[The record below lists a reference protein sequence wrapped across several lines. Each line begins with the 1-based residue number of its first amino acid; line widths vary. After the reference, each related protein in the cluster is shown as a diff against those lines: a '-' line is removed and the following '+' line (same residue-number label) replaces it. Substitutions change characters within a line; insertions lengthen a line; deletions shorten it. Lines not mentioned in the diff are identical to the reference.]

1 MPKFDASKTPFVPV
15 ILCGGVGRRL
25 WPVSQDAC
33 PKQFH
38 TFGGER
44 SLLQR
49 TIERAAGYAGAQTPM
64 LFVGADTAPLAREQ
78 AAALGRRVDMMIE
91 PVGRNTA
98 PAAAIAALLAQKQD
112 GPEAL
117 VLLVP
122 SDHHIAPVTKFR
134 ETIAAAAPLAAN
146 GKIVVFGIPPT
157 RPETGYGYIRQVAPL
172 GEGFEVAAF
181 EEKPDEKTAKAYL
194 ESGDRLWNAGLFL
207 FRADILLQELARF
220 EPEILSAVK
229 ESLGADGRINAAAFS
244 RSPSVPLDI
253 AVMERTAHAAVIPTR
268 FHWSDVG
275 TWPSLADALET
286 DEDGNI
292 LTGDIEAID
301 CKNSYL
307 RGEGVTLTA
316 LGVDDLIVVA
326 TGDAVFVAPR
336 SRAHDVKKILAEL
349 KVKGPPSLL

>member
-1 MPKFDASKTPFVPV
+1 MIRVRPA
-15 ILCGGVGRRL
+15 ILCGGSGERL
-25 WPVSQDAC
+25 WPLSRKDR
-33 PKQFH
+33 PKPFH
-38 TFGGER
+38 RLLSDRTLFEDTLMRCTGEGEGIGF
-44 SLLQR
+44 S
-49 TIERAAGYAGAQTPM
+49 
-64 LFVGADTAPLAREQ
+64 APLIIAGEAIETPVRDGLKS
-78 AAALGRRVDMMIE
+78 AGIIPAALAFE

-98 PAAAIAALLAQKQD
+98 PAAAVAALLAQKQD
-112 GPEAL
+112 GPKAL

-134 ETIAAAAPLAAN
+134 ETIAAAAPLATG

-157 RPETGYGYIRQVAPL
+157 RPETGYGYIRQGAPL

-229 ESLGADGRINAAAFS
+229 ESLEPDGRIDAAAFS

-275 TWPSLADALET
+275 TWPSLADALEA